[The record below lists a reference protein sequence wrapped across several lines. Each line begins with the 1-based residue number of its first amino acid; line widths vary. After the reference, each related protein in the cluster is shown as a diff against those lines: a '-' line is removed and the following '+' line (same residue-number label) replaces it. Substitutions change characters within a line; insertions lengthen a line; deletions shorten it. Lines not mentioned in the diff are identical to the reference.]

1 MNHSTMMKKMSKKII
16 LKWLNSVRC
25 GRSYVTMITL
35 DYGNGDL
42 FLRLWVAPAIMRV
55 VVNYYNHIH
64 DHKGQLHFGVCIGL
78 CVGLVVDEIPCI
90 CFVKCVHTHYSDN

>member
-1 MNHSTMMKKMSKKII
+1 M
-16 LKWLNSVRC
+16 
-25 GRSYVTMITL
+25 TMITL
-35 DYGNGDL
+35 DYGNSDL
-42 FLRLWVAPAIMRV
+42 LLRLWVVQAVMRV

-90 CFVKCVHTHYSDN
+90 CLVKCVHTRYSDN